1 MQEALRQNKH
11 WTWIWSASKWAIAW
25 VNYQGCWNA
34 QIVCWKD
41 NIGAPK
47 YSWWQQ
53 EIFSD
58 GAHDDLGAYIYIV
71 TITKYLRCE
80 YYKSALFL
88 LSYNIIL
95 KYQACWFQREFKNQ
109 IGCPGSKIT
118 PACVQ
123 IPGFISCKYIDV
135 VF

>member
-1 MQEALRQNKH
+1 MTAGKFF
-11 WTWIWSASKWAIAW
+11 KF
-25 VNYQGCWNA
+25 V
-34 QIVCWKD
+34 
-41 NIGAPK
+41 
-47 YSWWQQ
+47 
-53 EIFSD
+53 IFPM
-58 GAHDDLGAYIYIV
+58 GPMTILEHIYIV